1 MTYAAPDPVLY
12 MIWVCASWSCEGGQI
27 AIIPALA
34 GQVYGAALGVKIN
47 ALLFAGFAVA
57 SLTGVMLNNTV
68 VPMLGWDAIF
78 KIQGGM
84 SILALILLFCF
95 SLEKTTFIPFDDER
109 PFFERKLSNMPEVEE
124 RESKRKSKLRK
135 RRSKY
140 DS

>member
-1 MTYAAPDPVLY
+1 M
-12 MIWVCASWSCEGGQI
+12 
-27 AIIPALA
+27 
-34 GQVYGAALGVKIN
+34 
-47 ALLFAGFAVA
+47 
-57 SLTGVMLNNTV
+57 NNTV

-109 PFFERKLSNMPEVEE
+109 PFFERKLSFMPEVEE

-140 DS
+140 DSGQSNSSDNNSTQKVNKDLLAGQKYE